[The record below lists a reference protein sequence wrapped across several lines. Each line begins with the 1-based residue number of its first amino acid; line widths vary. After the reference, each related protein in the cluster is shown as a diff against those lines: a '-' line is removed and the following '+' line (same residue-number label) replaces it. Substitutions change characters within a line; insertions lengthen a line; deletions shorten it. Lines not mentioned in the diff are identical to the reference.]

1 MLIFVVR
8 MPKSI
13 KLLFLILAHFI
24 FVGHNVVAH
33 HHHNPSYSQQDHH
46 HHQYDNGNEHP
57 ENNVLEVIYSGLA
70 HTGSHAV
77 YSNTDSNYIS
87 HVKKNQNL
95 DVQFTFE
102 NWDWKPEKDFV
113 SDSKIYT
120 ENSEDYLSKYNSTL
134 YLRGPPN
141 FIV

>member
-1 MLIFVVR
+1 

-13 KLLFLILAHFI
+13 KLIFLILTHFI

-33 HHHNPSYSQQDHH
+33 HHHNPAYAQQDHH

-57 ENNVLEVIYSGLA
+57 ENSILEVVYSGLA

-77 YSNTDSNYIS
+77 YSTNDLSYITR
-87 HVKKNQNL
+87 VKKDQNL
-95 DVQFTFE
+95 DLQFIFAK
-102 NWDWKPEKDFV
+102 WDWKIEKEIV
-113 SDSKIYT
+113 QDSKIYNGNPDNYCST
-120 ENSEDYLSKYNSTL
+120 YNLTNLS
-134 YLRGPPN
+134 RGPPY